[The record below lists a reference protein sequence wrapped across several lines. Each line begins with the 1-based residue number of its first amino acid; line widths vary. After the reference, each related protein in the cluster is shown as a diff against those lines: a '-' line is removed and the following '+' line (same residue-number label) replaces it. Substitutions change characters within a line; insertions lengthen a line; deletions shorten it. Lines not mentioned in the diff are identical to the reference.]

1 MRKLNAL
8 AAILTIVGGL
18 NWGLVGLFKF
28 DLVAAVF
35 GGMQFG
41 EVNVASRIVYTLVG
55 LSALYLATS
64 CGRSSA
70 PRSQPRDPSPPEQFS
85 KGSRN
90 ACPHP
95 RRAAVAGVL
104 GLALLAPPAAATMPA
119 PREPDACLRPRPP
132 HR

>member
-1 MRKLNAL
+1 LRKLNAT

-55 LSALYLATS
+55 LSAAYLASQLRTLV
-64 CGRSSA
+64 GT
-70 PRSQPRDPSPPEQFS
+70 SQPSPANS
-85 KGSRN
+85 ISS
-90 ACPHP
+90 
-95 RRAAVAGVL
+95 
-104 GLALLAPPAAATMPA
+104 
-119 PREPDACLRPRPP
+119 
-132 HR
+132 

>member
-1 MRKLNAL
+1 MRKLNAA

-55 LSALYLATS
+55 LAAAYLASQLRTLIRGS
-64 CGRSSA
+64 EPARANLVSS
-70 PRSQPRDPSPPEQFS
+70 
-85 KGSRN
+85 
-90 ACPHP
+90 
-95 RRAAVAGVL
+95 
-104 GLALLAPPAAATMPA
+104 
-119 PREPDACLRPRPP
+119 
-132 HR
+132 

>member
-35 GGMQFG
+35 GMQFG

-55 LSALYLATS
+55 LSAAYLASQLRTLISTS
-64 CGRSSA
+64 ETTPANLVSS
-70 PRSQPRDPSPPEQFS
+70 
-85 KGSRN
+85 
-90 ACPHP
+90 
-95 RRAAVAGVL
+95 
-104 GLALLAPPAAATMPA
+104 
-119 PREPDACLRPRPP
+119 
-132 HR
+132 